1 MWDFFGTITVIF
13 TSIIFLLGLIFTWVF
28 ATAFVIAVIY
38 SIFVYD
44 YKSWTKSFD
53 NYAFTGF
60 GFIFGWLMIV
70 TIYAIHAFFWD
81 MLSINF
87 QILFN

>member
-1 MWDFFGTITVIF
+1 MWDFFDTITVIF

-38 SIFVYD
+38 SIFIYD

-53 NYAFTGF
+53 NYAFIGF
-60 GFIFGWLMIV
+60 GFVFGCLMIV
-70 TIYAIHAFFWD
+70 SIYAAHSFFWD

>member
-13 TSIIFLLGLIFTWVF
+13 TSIFFLFMLIFIWVF
-28 ATAFVIAVIY
+28 ATAFVIAVIC
-38 SIFVYD
+38 SIFLYD

-53 NYAFTGF
+53 NYAFIGF
-60 GFIFGWLMIV
+60 GFVFGSLMIV
-70 TIYAIHAFFWD
+70 TIYATHSFFWD